1 VASKPK
7 EKSEQKSASESRS
20 AVDKD
25 LIRDLSAL
33 LEETGLSEI
42 EIEQSGLRVRVVRGG
57 QFIAAAPMAAPMSA
71 APAVALAGITSAA
84 APDPAKHPGVVAS
97 PMVGTAYLAAE
108 PGARPF
114 VEVGSKV
121 LAGQTLL
128 VVEAM
133 KTMNQ
138 IPAPRAGTVKQILI
152 EDGRPVEFGEPL
164 MIIE

>member
-1 VASKPK
+1 
-7 EKSEQKSASESRS
+7 
-20 AVDKD
+20 
-25 LIRDLSAL
+25 
-33 LEETGLSEI
+33 
-42 EIEQSGLRVRVVRGG
+42 
-57 QFIAAAPMAAPMSA
+57 
-71 APAVALAGITSAA
+71 
-84 APDPAKHPGVVAS
+84 
-97 PMVGTAYLAAE
+97 MVGTAYLSPE

-128 VVEAM
+128 IVEAM